1 MKLFSPAWC
10 PTQRKWMHESDSKQ
24 NKTPLFYHSLGHMD
38 FIFSCIFHLFGL
50 PAAILGLPARFLS
63 HCWGYSSLNAV
74 GQQLHSSIS
83 ELKNHVNVEKI
94 DLQRKC
100 SLTHQKLTIV
110 IQDGVH
116 PSLCNLD
123 QIGFIN
129 VSANFHLTN
138 CIRGTLQGCW
148 VIFLY
153 SVCWCW
159 KRTRGTTSE
168 THCPHSHNDCRSSK
182 F

>member
-100 SLTHQKLTIV
+100 SLTHQKPTIV

-116 PSLCNLD
+116 PSLHNLD
-123 QIGFIN
+123 QIRFIN
-129 VSANFHLTN
+129 VSDNFSLNKLH
-138 CIRGTLQGCW
+138 
-148 VIFLY
+148 
-153 SVCWCW
+153 
-159 KRTRGTTSE
+159 KRHFTRLLGDFPVLCVLVLKKNTGNNFWNPLS
-168 THCPHSHNDCRSSK
+168 PLP
-182 F
+182 